1 MNVIEIDAASN
12 NGVDNIREIRDEVEY
27 SPTEGKYKVYII
39 DEVHMLSIGAFNAL
53 LKTLEE
59 PPSYVIFILATTEA
73 HKIPITIMSRCQRYD
88 FRRITIDTIAA
99 RLNELMQEEGVEVEE
114 KSIRYVAKAADGSM
128 RDALSL
134 LDQCIAF
141 FLGQKLTYEHV
152 LEVLG
157 AVDTEVFS
165 RLLRAVMQA
174 DTVTSIAILEEMVIQ
189 GRDLGQFVTDFTW
202 YLRNLLLIQSAPD
215 MEEILDMSR
224 ENLELLKEEAEMI
237 DAEVLMRYIRVLS
250 DLSGQMKYA
259 AQKRVLIEIALI
271 KLCRPAMETSQD
283 ALIDRISQ
291 LEKRIESGVVMTVSG
306 GNTPQSVMTGE
317 KTAGGKSVQEK
328 PEMPDALPEEIQRL
342 IVNWNTMLLELHPRY
357 RVDLTPAKSLSLEMK
372 GTGSGAE
379 EAAVDLENGTGNE
392 LILTFSRDRE
402 YAYQE
407 ISIEEHRKE
416 IEDIFS
422 KTIGKK
428 IQLIVKLD
436 EGSGSFQKTHHS
448 VEDFM
453 NVFGKAGIIVE
464 NEEE

>member
-1 MNVIEIDAASN
+1 
-12 NGVDNIREIRDEVEY
+12 
-27 SPTEGKYKVYII
+27 
-39 DEVHMLSIGAFNAL
+39 
-53 LKTLEE
+53 
-59 PPSYVIFILATTEA
+59 
-73 HKIPITIMSRCQRYD
+73 
-88 FRRITIDTIAA
+88 
-99 RLNELMQEEGVEVEE
+99 
-114 KSIRYVAKAADGSM
+114 M

-306 GNTPQSVMTGE
+306 GNIPQNVMTGE
-317 KTAGGKSVQEK
+317 KTAGGKSVPGK
-328 PEMPDALPEEIQRL
+328 
-342 IVNWNTMLLELHPRY
+342 
-357 RVDLTPAKSLSLEMK
+357 
-372 GTGSGAE
+372 
-379 EAAVDLENGTGNE
+379 TGNAGCASGRDPASDRKLE
-392 LILTFSRDRE
+392 YDAVGITSEIPGGPDPGKILES
-402 YAYQE
+402 
-407 ISIEEHRKE
+407 
-416 IEDIFS
+416 
-422 KTIGKK
+422 G
-428 IQLIVKLD
+428 D
-436 EGSGSFQKTHHS
+436 EGNWFRCRRSSRRSGKRYGQ
-448 VEDFM
+448 
-453 NVFGKAGIIVE
+453 
-464 NEEE
+464 

>member
-1 MNVIEIDAASN
+1 
-12 NGVDNIREIRDEVEY
+12 
-27 SPTEGKYKVYII
+27 
-39 DEVHMLSIGAFNAL
+39 
-53 LKTLEE
+53 
-59 PPSYVIFILATTEA
+59 
-73 HKIPITIMSRCQRYD
+73 
-88 FRRITIDTIAA
+88 
-99 RLNELMQEEGVEVEE
+99 
-114 KSIRYVAKAADGSM
+114 
-128 RDALSL
+128 
-134 LDQCIAF
+134 
-141 FLGQKLTYEHV
+141 
-152 LEVLG
+152 
-157 AVDTEVFS
+157 
-165 RLLRAVMQA
+165 
-174 DTVTSIAILEEMVIQ
+174 
-189 GRDLGQFVTDFTW
+189 
-202 YLRNLLLIQSAPD
+202 
-215 MEEILDMSR
+215 
-224 ENLELLKEEAEMI
+224 
-237 DAEVLMRYIRVLS
+237 MRYIRVLS

-306 GNTPQSVMTGE
+306 GNTPQNVRTEE

-453 NVFGKAGIIVE
+453 NVFGKAGIPVE